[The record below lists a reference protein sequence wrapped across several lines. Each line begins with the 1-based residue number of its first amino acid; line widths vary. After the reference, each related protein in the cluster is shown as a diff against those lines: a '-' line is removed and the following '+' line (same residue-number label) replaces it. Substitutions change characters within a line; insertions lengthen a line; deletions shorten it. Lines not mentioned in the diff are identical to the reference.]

1 MPYAHFVCMA
11 KILKKLKIRNNE
23 RVKEK
28 GMEIFF
34 YIIIFIIGSLFGSFY
49 TLAVYRIP
57 KRQDILF
64 KHSYCPNCN
73 HKLGLL
79 DLFPIFSY
87 IFLGGKCRY
96 CKEKIRPRYLILEI
110 LSGLLFVSIAYLM
123 GLNVERF
130 EIIKIIE
137 FSFMVLYLT
146 FIILI
151 AGIDKEN
158 RNIDKFVN
166 IYGIV
171 ISIMYMLYLCIVE
184 QASIYRYG
192 IYLVFYIII
201 LALDTITLRKYAK
214 STYLNGI
221 LLMIITMAIFTGEY
235 VTASSIIYTLLVI
248 AIYLLLY
255 KLKNRRK
262 RNVKTD
268 KQVSNQMSIGFYLGS
283 TNVITLM
290 FVLYYL
296 TI

>member
-1 MPYAHFVCMA
+1 M
-11 KILKKLKIRNNE
+11 KEL
-23 RVKEK
+23 KEK